1 MHFLINRRN
10 KIKKY
15 LKKKHNN
22 TRICHDF
29 QDVEKEIFH
38 LEEEECRSRLIGIL
52 NSMSN
57 KNKDRVNINGFWK
70 SLEKMNPKY
79 QASLPIAK
87 FDHQG
92 KLLTDQEEISKLL
105 EREYAERL
113 RTRPARPDLGN
124 IQQRRMAIFRKVFSQ
139 SKFRTS
145 KDFTIDD
152 LEKALGDLKMKKCRD
167 PEGLI
172 NEIFKKNV
180 IGENLKKSL
189 LIMFNLLKKSDILPS
204 FMLKSNIT
212 TIHKKGNKKILTNQR
227 GVSRINIVRS
237 IYMRMLYNKNYQIID
252 NNMSDGQMGAR
263 KGKGCRNNLFIINGI
278 IHDALKTSSAKPV
291 MIQMYDY
298 KQMFD
303 VMLLEQALLDLHTV
317 GIIDDTICQIYNA
330 NKEIYMAVKTPEGI
344 TERQKITSSTF
355 QGENWAALLASNQVD
370 TIAKACMRE
379 KLFYLYKNKL
389 PISNLSIIDD
399 IICVTEPGVMAA
411 MMNSFMNIKSA
422 DKFLQFGQKK
432 CKYMMINKK
441 HCEDLSG
448 QLFVDKWKETHISYQ
463 QGYKMVEFYDGTM
476 NMEKVNEFKYL
487 GFTISNEGNN
497 LSNIREI
504 KKKSIGVLSKI
515 LMKLRSLN
523 FGKYYFE
530 CSMILKNMI
539 LRPTILYGC
548 ESYYNLKESEVRQ
561 LERIEE
567 SFIRA
572 IYKTSRS
579 CPISQ
584 LYLESAEYPIRFE
597 IMKIRILFLKYI
609 LSQDEN
615 SNILRMLNLQL
626 SQPTK
631 GDWMSMVQND
641 IKILKLGVSIE
652 EIKIMKI
659 SKLKIMIRK
668 NIKEEALIYLLGIQ
682 RKKGI
687 EIQYKHFQIADYLT
701 PNNIIS
707 NIEDQQILFNLR
719 NKMLQINGLLIENQ
733 QKYCI
738 CNERQDIIHL
748 YYCSKINK
756 TKPNVEYNAI
766 YNGSI
771 EEQLYILR
779 RMKENMVIE
788 QNLTNEEEIK

>member
-1 MHFLINRRN
+1 
-10 KIKKY
+10 
-15 LKKKHNN
+15 
-22 TRICHDF
+22 
-29 QDVEKEIFH
+29 
-38 LEEEECRSRLIGIL
+38 
-52 NSMSN
+52 
-57 KNKDRVNINGFWK
+57 
-70 SLEKMNPKY
+70 
-79 QASLPIAK
+79 
-87 FDHQG
+87 
-92 KLLTDQEEISKLL
+92 
-105 EREYAERL
+105 
-113 RTRPARPDLGN
+113 
-124 IQQRRMAIFRKVFSQ
+124 MAIFRKVFSQ

-411 MMNSFMNIKSA
+411 IMNSFMNIKSA

-687 EIQYKHFQIADYLT
+687 EIQYKHFQIADYLS

-779 RMKENMVIE
+779 RVKENMVIE